1 MKSSKLK
8 IGYEVS
14 EVDYNSQEDA
24 DKIRELIG
32 EGRLVIVK
40 NKNPVPAKDIVSL
53 YKKIGDVVAQS
64 DKVVG
69 SGVDGYQ
76 ELVRVRADGLFK
88 GDKDGELEWHSAG
101 MNRKIGRE
109 GAEDIVAMYMNK
121 PSESGGDT
129 YFSDFQTAYEDFED
143 KDKVKDLQSE
153 MRNYSDERSL
163 KAKHYEKVFNDEQT
177 YRSFKD
183 IDGIEAHKKELKT
196 KPLVTKHPINN
207 KEGFYYPWVVIR
219 GFEGLEKRKA
229 HRTYFE
235 IKKHVMGEK
244 YVYRHKWDNY
254 DICLSDQHHSL
265 HRRDKYE
272 GDRELWRAGIW
283 VR

>member
-1 MKSSKLK
+1 MVK
-8 IGYEVS
+8 IIENINYSIDGP
-14 EVDYNSQEDA
+14 
-24 DKIRELIG
+24 KIVEYLG
-32 EGRLVIVK
+32 EHRTVIIK
-40 NKNPVPAKDIVSL
+40 NKEPVQPETIISF
-53 YKKIGDVVAQS
+53 YKTLGNVIQQN
-64 DKVVG
+64 DKVTG
-69 SGVDGYQ
+69 TIATG
-76 ELVRVRADGLFK
+76 ELVKVRQNGLFAGK
-88 GDKDGELEWHSAG
+88 EDGELEWHSAG
-101 MNRKIGRE
+101 MNRKIGRD

-121 PSESGGDT
+121 PSETGGDT

-196 KPLVTKHPINN
+196 KPLITKHPINN

-244 YVYRHKWDNY
+244 YVYRHKWDDY